1 MTTTNEKLRNVAEIA
16 AKIMMGEKALHP
28 NQQKLDVH
36 EPEKDELT
44 ADDFKKLR
52 AGKKPA
58 EVKKEEVELTQDEA
72 EMLASLSQEEFNSL
86 TEEEQD
92 LFIEYFQP
100 LDEISTG
107 AAKNYLKKAVSS
119 SSKLNQKSAKPGEDA
134 AAKHDYSHE
143 NDAYETPQFEKFS
156 KRRTGIRKAITKLAS
171 AHPDNKKLATHA
183 RQAFNSMHNANY
195 RIGMDGAKEH
205 PKDVAHIKKQ
215 HAIIHKAVNAMKES
229 AEQIKEAE
237 IVKTAT
243 GMRVYGSSYGD
254 SAKARRDQVK
264 KSIDT
269 AKGPKMKDLSD
280 IETEKTIKKD
290 SKNYIKDTGQKRAY
304 KVHAGRY
311 FSNLD
316 VGLPSKGREEP
327 RYKNESF
334 ANILASYN
342 ENGLKGL
349 FEALKKNEVI
359 VEEPDN
365 EQFTKEVE
373 AQKAKNA
380 GEGKKAE
387 VAKPAVQ
394 AVQNEEYDVLDYNEV
409 NGVRISEIDLEESSD
424 DYEVKQDKKD
434 PDVHH
439 VHYKGKKIGYVYGNK
454 KGMFG
459 HEYHAMGT
467 GDDGYSSKKQAV
479 NAVKADH
486 KYHMSGDYLKERTLT
501 EPEMKKKEEIVKSMK
516 KGMKGFKERYGERAK
531 EVMYATATKRAMGEE
546 VEQIEEGTP
555 EGYQRR
561 DGKLIP
567 KIHPKM
573 TPHEHGYD
581 YTMQTIEDAQSKAEV
596 HRHHR
601 AIQSDNPHPQGS
613 QDNKDWTAGTD
624 KAKADHLKDFS

>member
-16 AKIMMGEKALHP
+16 ARIMMGEKALHP

-52 AGKKPA
+52 AGKKAP
-58 EVKKEEVELTQDEA
+58 EVKKEEVELTQEEA

-134 AAKHDYSHE
+134 AAEHDYSHE
-143 NDAYETPQFEKFS
+143 NDAYETPQFQKFS

-229 AEQIKEAE
+229 VDSAAETILEYESKDGKFVHRA
-237 IVKTAT
+237 KP
-243 GMRVYGSSYGD
+243 GVYGGTKD
-254 SAKARRDQVK
+254 EKHAV
-264 KSIDT
+264 DT
-269 AKGPKMKDLSD
+269 LKGPKMKDLSD
-280 IETEKTIKKD
+280 IEAEKKKKKKM
-290 SKNYIKDTGQKRAY
+290 SEMVATYQ
-304 KVHAGRY
+304 
-311 FSNLD
+311 
-316 VGLPSKGREEP
+316 EQ
-327 RYKNESF
+327 
-334 ANILASYN
+334 
-342 ENGLKGL
+342 GLKGL
-349 FEALKKNEVI
+349 FATLVK
-359 VEEPDN
+359 EEPDN

-454 KGMFG
+454 KGMWG

-479 NAVKADH
+479 GKLKADH
-486 KYHMSGDYLKERTLT
+486 KYHISGDYLKERTLT

-516 KGMKGFKERYGERAK
+516 KGIAGFKERYGSRAK
-531 EVMYATATKRAMGEE
+531 NVMYATATKRAMGEE
-546 VEQIEEGTP
+546 VEQINEAIT
-555 EGYQRR
+555 
-561 DGKLIP
+561 
-567 KIHPKM
+567 
-573 TPHEHGYD
+573 HGD
-581 YTMQTIEDAQSKAEV
+581 YIITHKPY
-596 HRHHR
+596 
-601 AIQSDNPHPQGS
+601 N
-613 QDNKDWTAGTD
+613 GTD
-624 KAKADHLKDFS
+624 KQRHVSNDITHAYSTNQKKLGIKHSEDGDEIGPDRHITVKNKKTGEVSHHVATHNNSYKDEGEKQKISIRAHSEVTPHDEKHAKVIKSFLTQKS